1 MDTEHARQLIPDYVL
16 GLLSTE
22 ERQRVERHTQ
32 QCAACREA
40 LRRERQLEALVR
52 GAVGRV
58 VETAPRPPAAR
69 LRTLRPAPPVRAP
82 ARHRLYRQLA
92 PATLVM
98 ALLALALFVQVNWS
112 GSAAPAYAQTRW
124 ASTSVA
130 ATDAAATGAA
140 VTSAATPFETTT
152 ATRAA
157 PVATP
162 QATIASAQL
171 VPAAPAPTAG
181 VSR

>member
-40 LRRERQLEALVR
+40 LQRERQLEALVR
-52 GAVGRV
+52 GAVGRA

-69 LRTLRPAPPVRAP
+69 LRALRPAPPVRAP

-98 ALLALALFVQVNWS
+98 ALLALFVQVNWS